1 MGRVTHYDTV
11 QMLTYLHSYRENVA
25 KYYVTVTAG
34 QTHTINLLG
43 IAAGKS
49 AVVSWG
55 DGLSNEYTG
64 KATRTHVYASAGTYE
79 VKIYTPENV
88 TEFAATSN
96 ISSLNTADFAGM
108 INMKTFELVTTSNVT
123 FDTTVL
129 PDWTLN
135 KLTLNNVTVA
145 GVIRS
150 EDMTKWGITQLY
162 FGSILGGVTGSIE
175 TACFASNNMSIMVNL
190 SNPIPSVVSE
200 NSIRNWP
207 KLNTLSFNHM
217 TTQDVDLI
225 LLEAYQINRTVT
237 GGKIDLLYHNAAPS
251 GTFQAATSCPVTSA
265 TPGREIAYE
274 LLNDTCGKGFNKWA
288 TVSIK

>member
-11 QMLTYLHSYRENVA
+11 QMMTWLLANRENVA

-34 QTHTINLLG
+34 QTHTISLLG

-64 KATRTHVYASAGTYE
+64 KATRTHIYASAGTYE

-88 TEFAATSN
+88 TEFVAISN
-96 ISSLNTADFAGM
+96 ISSINTADFAGM
-108 INMKTFELVTTSNVT
+108 INMKNFELVSISNVT

-135 KLTLNNVTVA
+135 RLILNNVTAA
-145 GVIRS
+145 GVIRG
-150 EDMTKWGITQLY
+150 EDMAKWGITQIY
-162 FGSILGGVTGSIE
+162 FGNIKGSVTGSIE
-175 TACFASNNMSIMVNL
+175 TACFASNDMSLLLNL
-190 SNPIPSVVSE
+190 ADPIPSVVSE

-207 KLNTLSFNHM
+207 KLNTLGFNNM

-237 GGKIDLLYHNAAPS
+237 GGKIDLLYKNAAPS

-265 TPGREIAYE
+265 TPGREIAHE
-274 LLNDTCGKGFNKWA
+274 LLNDGCGKGFNKWA
-288 TVSIK
+288 TVSTK